1 MTNEEFKKTLWDT
14 ANKLRGS
21 VSAAEYKHPVLG
33 LVFLKYVS
41 DMFDAQ
47 AKVIRDRIAEPT
59 SEYYIDD
66 PAVRAESADVFT
78 GDKTFYDQDN
88 VFWVP
93 QSARFDTLLA
103 QATAPDLAQKLDR
116 AMGEIEAENPT
127 LKGVLYREFSR
138 LPLQPGKL
146 GELMGLVARL
156 NFDPAQH
163 GSRDVFGEVYEY
175 FLGQFA
181 MNEGA
186 KAGEFDTPKSVV
198 NHWPRRSG
206 EVSAP
211 TRRILWW
218 GGCSQQG

>member
-47 AKVIRDRIAEPT
+47 AKVIRDRIAEPS

-66 PAVRAESADVFT
+66 PAIRAENADAFT

-93 QSARFDTLLA
+93 KSARFDTLLD

-138 LPLQPGKL
+138 L
-146 GELMGLVARL
+146 A
-156 NFDPAQH
+156 F
-163 GSRDVFGEVYEY
+163 SR
-175 FLGQFA
+175 A
-181 MNEGA
+181 
-186 KAGEFDTPKSVV
+186 S
-198 NHWPRRSG
+198 
-206 EVSAP
+206 SA
-211 TRRILWW
+211 
-218 GGCSQQG
+218 S